1 MSKTAAPL
9 LAIEQLTAG
18 YGPIT
23 AIKGVSLAVTAG
35 QVVSII
41 GANGAGKTTLLKA
54 VSGMNRATRGRIV
67 FNGREITRLAADRI
81 VSLGLSQVAEGRQI
95 FAHMSVA
102 DNIELGAYLFHRQ
115 RKRQLID
122 EGKEAVYTMFPVLAK
137 RAGQIA
143 GTLSGGEQQMLAIA
157 RALMARPT
165 LLLLDEPSMGL
176 APLIVRDIFRTIEQ
190 LHAGGTT
197 ILLVEQNARAAL
209 QVADYAYVLETG
221 RVVLEGP
228 ARQLADDPKVK
239 RAYLGIG

>member
-23 AIKGVSLAVTAG
+23 AIKGVSLTVAAG

-67 FNGREITRLAADRI
+67 FDGREITRMAADRI

-122 EGKEAVYTMFPVLAK
+122 EGKEAVYAMFPVLAK

-239 RAYLGIG
+239 RAYLGIS

>member
-9 LAIEQLTAG
+9 LAIDQLTAG

-23 AIKGVSLAVTAG
+23 AIKGVSLTVAAG

-67 FNGREITRLAADRI
+67 FDGREITRMAADRI

-122 EGKEAVYTMFPVLAK
+122 EGKEAVYAMFPVLAK
-137 RAGQIA
+137 RAGQVA

-239 RAYLGIG
+239 RAYLGIS

>member
-67 FNGREITRLAADRI
+67 FDGREITRMAADRI

-122 EGKEAVYTMFPVLAK
+122 EGKEAVYAMFPVLAK

-239 RAYLGIG
+239 RAYLGIS